1 VATRYDT
8 TTLSKEKSQR
18 TPEGYLFCESYFA
31 RDGILE
37 YRLPGGEVRREL
49 RLPEINKAEDTLLS
63 YASKPVTV
71 EHPPVLLDAETSKQ
85 YQVGVS
91 DPEAIYERRYGK
103 GFVSGIVRIFD
114 STAIDL
120 VDSGS
125 KREISIGYTADID
138 RTSGVYFPSTGKY
151 VTGEAAKKTKGGERF
166 DAIQRNVKVNHIA
179 LTAKGRAGGD
189 VRLRLDSEED
199 VGYQVGSIFSTKAAS
214 KLGKQIMTTIR
225 LDNMDFED
233 VPEGFAMMANQK
245 FKELENLQLRTDSLG
260 KAIADRDTEIA
271 NLRASLEQQTQL
283 RERERGRADALEIQ
297 LEEIKWDKS
306 AEPDEDNEGD
316 DEEEE
321 ESDAEKEMEEKMP
334 FKKGKKSKKMMKK
347 DADEDEDEDE
357 DDTEDEEEEEEDD
370 EERGDSMND
379 RLSAWMD
386 AEAYIPGICR
396 SDSYDPEMPVP
407 DIQALV
413 IQTFEPEVNL
423 DSASPAYIQGRYD
436 YWISQ
441 QGETKRDS
449 YTDELRAVTGMAQ
462 RSDRSGIN
470 SVYREH
476 NKEVMNNYTQRL
488 ALSKE

>member
-1 VATRYDT
+1 MATRYDT
-8 TTLSKEKSQR
+8 TTLSKDLGKEKSQR

-37 YRLPGGEVRREL
+37 YRLPGGEIRREL
-49 RLPEINKAEDTLLS
+49 RLPETNQAEDTLLS

-71 EHPPVLLDAETSKQ
+71 EHPPVLLDAENSKQ

-91 DPEAIYERRYGK
+91 DPEPIYERRYGK
-103 GFVSGIVRIFD
+103 GFVSGVVRIFD
-114 STAIDL
+114 SAAIDL

-151 VTGEAAKKTKGGERF
+151 VVGEAAKKVKGGERF

-189 VRLRLDSEED
+189 VCLRLDSESD
-199 VGYQVGSIFSTKAAS
+199 VGFQVDSIFSAKPNKPTNKR
-214 KLGKQIMTTIR
+214 MTTVR
-225 LDNMDFED
+225 LDNMDFDD
-233 VPEGFAMMANQK
+233 VPEGFAMMATQR
-245 FKELENLQLRTDSLG
+245 FKELENIRSRTDSLE
-260 KAIADRDTEIA
+260 KSVTAKDAEIA
-271 NLRASLEQQTQL
+271 NLKSLLERETQQ
-283 RERERGRADALEIQ
+283 REKERGRADALEIQ

-306 AEPDEDNEGD
+306 CAEPDED
-316 DEEEE
+316 DEEDDGKEE
-321 ESDAEKEMEEKMP
+321 NEMPP
-334 FKKGKKSKKMMKK
+334 FKKGKKMKK
-347 DADEDEDEDE
+347 DADE
-357 DDTEDEEEEEEDD
+357 EDEEPDKDDGEEEEAPESDED
-370 EERGDSMND
+370 EERGDSISD
-379 RLSAWMD
+379 RLSAWID

-396 SDSYDPEMPVP
+396 SDSYDPEMPVS

-413 IQTFEPEVNL
+413 IKTFEPEVNL
-423 DSASPAYIQGRYD
+423 DSASSAYIKGRYD

-441 QGETKRDS
+441 QGEARQDS

-476 NKEVMNNYTQRL
+476 NKEVMNNYTQPL